1 MSESALQEYAVRVGS
16 YPAYIYDLPGLAEHA
31 AAIRA
36 ALPGTEIF
44 YAAKA
49 NPDAEILRT
58 LAPHVD
64 GVEVSSGGEL
74 DHVRTTLPGMPVA
87 FGGPGKT
94 DRGTVAGAA
103 ARGGADPRREPA
115 ASSPACARRPA
126 DVLLRANLPLATPGA
141 ALSMSGPFGMDPRTT
156 SANAR
161 AGSPQ
166 RPASSSAAS
175 MPISR
180 PAWTPRQC
188 STWPTG

>member
-1 MSESALQEYAVRVGS
+1 PLVPHRRPRRRLRPRPQPARRTPAPVAGTCSRAPSTEPQSPSPTTRATMSESALQEYAVRVGS

-36 ALPGTEIF
+36 ALPGTEIY

-94 DRGTVAGAA
+94 TEELSLAQRLKVE
-103 ARGGADPRREPA
+103 RIHVE
-115 ASSPACARRPA
+115 SP
-126 DVLLRANLPLATPGA
+126 
-141 ALSMSGPFGMDPRTT
+141 
-156 SANAR
+156 
-161 AGSPQ
+161 
-166 RPASSSAAS
+166 
-175 MPISR
+175 
-180 PAWTPRQC
+180 
-188 STWPTG
+188 